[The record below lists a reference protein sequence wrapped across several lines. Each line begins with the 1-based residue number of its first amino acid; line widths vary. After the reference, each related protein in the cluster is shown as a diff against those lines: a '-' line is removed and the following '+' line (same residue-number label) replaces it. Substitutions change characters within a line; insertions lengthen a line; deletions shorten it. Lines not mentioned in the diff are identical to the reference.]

1 MINSQIINTKIGGKT
16 YLYILGLSDLA
27 DIDIKFDETDL
38 IQYKM
43 SLRNVIKTSAASNS
57 YFSVNK

>member
-27 DIDIKFDETDL
+27 DIDIKFDETGA
-38 IQYKM
+38 KH
-43 SLRNVIKTSAASNS
+43 
-57 YFSVNK
+57 